1 MNMVKRSPLLLFAVL
16 LPAAVGAQDA
26 SSNDPA
32 QPGPDHE
39 YIRLAMD
46 ATGAPA
52 SLQTPIIAFE
62 PADGE
67 PRDLHVDLIGAIH
80 IADASYYRALN
91 ERFGDYDAVLYE
103 LVAPEG
109 ARPVP
114 NAETD
119 NIVSAAQVGMTDLL
133 SLTFQLDEIDYT
145 RPNFVHA
152 DLTPEALAQSM
163 SDRGESVFGY
173 LSRLFTAS
181 MRGEVLQNA
190 PAVGG
195 PGLIAMLLSPDRG
208 RLLKV
213 TLATELLDVE
223 GFTRAIEGEDGS
235 SLIGERNE
243 RAITVLEDRI
253 RLGDRHIAIFY
264 GVAHLPDM
272 ASRLES
278 EVAMKRLGVTWIDAW
293 DLRASRSN

>member
-1 MNMVKRSPLLLFAVL
+1 MVKGSNILLLAALL
-16 LPAAVGAQDA
+16 LPAAAGAQST
-26 SSNDPA
+26 SSKT
-32 QPGPDHE
+32 PGSDHE
-39 YIRLAMD
+39 YMRISKD
-46 ATGAPA
+46 AAGAPA
-52 SLQTPIIAFE
+52 SLQTPIITFE

-67 PRDLHVDLIGAIH
+67 PRGLHVDLIGAIH
-80 IADASYYRALN
+80 IADASYYGELN

-109 ARPVP
+109 ARPIP
-114 NAETD
+114 NTRPD
-119 NIVSAAQVGMTDLL
+119 NIVSGAQVGMTQLL
-133 SLTFQLDEIDYT
+133 GLTFQLDEIDYT
-145 RPNFVHA
+145 QPNFVHA

-163 SDRGESVFGY
+163 SDRGESVLGY

-181 MRGEVLQNA
+181 MRGDVLQNA
-190 PAVGG
+190 PAVNG
-195 PGLIAMLLSPDRG
+195 PGLLAMLLSPDRG

-213 TLATELLDVE
+213 AFASEMLDVE
-223 GFTRAIEGEDGS
+223 DFTRAIEGDDGS

-272 ASRLES
+272 ANRLES
-278 EVAMKRLGVTWIDAW
+278 EVALTRRGVTWVDAW
-293 DLRASRSN
+293 DLQASPPE